1 MRLIQG
7 LKGIRKLPKPVVAL
21 GVFDGVHRGHRI
33 IIKAAVSKAKL
44 SKGTSVVVTFWPHP
58 QKEKTLYSL
67 QHRLRLIDQL
77 GIDVCIVINF
87 NRKFSEISAAN
98 FVKNILSK
106 KIGAEYIF
114 VGKNFRFGRGQEGDH
129 RFLSRL
135 SLVYNFK
142 LKILKVLKVKN
153 KPISST
159 YIRLLI
165 NQGRLKLAEELL
177 AHPVSILGTVVKG
190 SSLGRRMGFPT
201 ANIDPHHEVI
211 PPNGIYAVW
220 IIISKRKFQGICYI
234 GSRPTFAKKNSKRI
248 EVYIYNF
255 KKKLYGKYLEI
266 QFIQKLRAEQRFD
279 SALSL
284 VKQIKKDIRK
294 SKASFSPLRHTTI
307 YAPLQ

>member
-1 MRLIQG
+1 MRLIHG
-7 LKGIRKLPKPVVAL
+7 LGEIRKFRRAVVAL
-21 GVFDGVHRGHRI
+21 GVFDGVHRGHRKI
-33 IIKAAVSKAKL
+33 LKAAVSRAL
-44 SKGTSVVVTFWPHP
+44 RNKGTSVVLTFWPHP

-87 NRKFSEISAAN
+87 SRKFSGISAAN

-106 KIGAEYIF
+106 KIGAEHVF
-114 VGKNFRFGRGQEGDH
+114 VGKNFRFGSRAEGDCK
-129 RFLSRL
+129 FLSRL
-135 SLVYNFK
+135 SATYNFK
-142 LKILKVLKVKN
+142 LKIFQVLKVSN

-165 NQGRLKLAEELL
+165 NRGRIKLAEELL

-201 ANIDPHHEVI
+201 ANIDPHHEII
-211 PPNGIYAVW
+211 PPGGIYAVW
-220 IIISKRKFQGICYI
+220 IIIHKRRYRGICYI
-234 GSRPTFAKKNSKRI
+234 GNRPTFSNKALKRI

-255 KKKLYGKYLEI
+255 KKKLYGEYLEI
-266 QFIQKLRAEQRFD
+266 QFIQRIRGEERFD

-284 VKQIKKDIRK
+284 VKQIKQDIRK
-294 SKASFSPLRHTTI
+294 SRPAFSRH
-307 YAPLQ
+307 